1 MNEGTRRCRAGSASR
16 LRNPDSV
23 TSRTRRRTPSNLV
36 RTYPSATTAVTAL
49 IAGYRRGDDVVIAAC
64 ETGPGRLF
72 FLLEVL
78 RRCPGQA
85 LVVADHPLLVGRAR
99 RVLAAHL
106 SEPTGAICKGS
117 IAKAD
122 SRVIVAAPH
131 SHSLERLAHAAGQF
145 DVCFIDEAAHA
156 LVDPT
161 YAAVVAALIARNP
174 KLLVVAITSSPLT
187 LARTQRIARSLGLA
201 EAA

>member
-72 FLLEVL
+72 FYLRSCEDALGKPSSLLII
-78 RRCPGQA
+78 
-85 LVVADHPLLVGRAR
+85 HF
-99 RVLAAHL
+99 L
-106 SEPTGAICKGS
+106 SDVRGAS
-117 IAKAD
+117 
-122 SRVIVAAPH
+122 
-131 SHSLERLAHAAGQF
+131 
-145 DVCFIDEAAHA
+145 
-156 LVDPT
+156 
-161 YAAVVAALIARNP
+161 
-174 KLLVVAITSSPLT
+174 
-187 LARTQRIARSLGLA
+187 
-201 EAA
+201 